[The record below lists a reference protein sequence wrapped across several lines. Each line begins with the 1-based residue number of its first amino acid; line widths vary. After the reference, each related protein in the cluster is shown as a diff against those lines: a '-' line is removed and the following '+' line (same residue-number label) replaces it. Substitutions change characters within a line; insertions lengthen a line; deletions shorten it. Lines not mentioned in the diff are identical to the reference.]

1 LLQKE
6 GFLKTLCRYVGF
18 AAFST
23 TVFLSAC
30 AGGTVAQSGSSA
42 GVPTGDALPRVALG
56 AAVDSKPILRD
67 SIFVGWRMGYSSA
80 IDVYA
85 DAAGG
90 WAHVGKITEHV
101 ALPLA
106 LGISKDGYLYAS
118 DFVSDQITI
127 YRLGTGG
134 SYTGKLTKDV
144 VSPYAIALDNYSNL
158 AVING
163 APWITVFPF
172 DHDNRPY
179 QVRERQNSQPF
190 AVAYDRPDD
199 LYVALYSA
207 SSVLEY
213 FPHSDKVMREITD
226 GIDIP
231 NALAIAA
238 SGTLYVA
245 NEGAHNVTVYAAG
258 TRALIGVI
266 PTGRNVPYA
275 LAVEGDQVY
284 VAAWDRDSEVIDY
297 NAKNRTSTKITDG
310 VDQPRGLA
318 ICSKTYLCVMNRHS
332 VTIYQADKLV
342 HTILLPNRELRSITS
357 GR

>member
-1 LLQKE
+1 MKKLS
-6 GFLKTLCRYVGF
+6 RYVGV
-18 AAFST
+18 AAFGA

-30 AGGTVAQSGSSA
+30 AGGPVAQSGSNA
-42 GVPTGDALPRVALG
+42 GVPTGDALPHVALS
-56 AAVDSKPILRD
+56 AAVDSKPIARD
-67 SIFVGWRMGYSSA
+67 SIFIGWRTGSSSGV
-80 IDVYA
+80 DVYA
-85 DAAGG
+85 TAAGG
-90 WAHVGKITEHV
+90 WAQIGKITEHV

-106 LGISKDGYLYAS
+106 LGISKDGYLYVCDS
-118 DFVSDQITI
+118 VSDQITI

-144 VSPYAIALDNYSNL
+144 VSPYAMAFDTYSNL
-158 AVING
+158 AVVNG

-179 QVRERQNSQPF
+179 QVREGQNSQPS

-199 LYVALYSA
+199 LYVALYRA

-213 FPHSDKVMREITD
+213 FPHTDKVIRKITD

-231 NALAIAA
+231 DALAIGA
-238 SGTLYVA
+238 SGALYVA
-245 NEGAHNVTVYAAG
+245 NAGGHNVTIYAPG
-258 TRALIGVI
+258 TRLLIGVI

-275 LAVEGDQVY
+275 LAVEGDHVY

-297 NAKNRTSTKITDG
+297 NAKTRTSTTITDG
-310 VDQPRGLA
+310 VNHPGGLA
-318 ICSKTYLCVMNRHS
+318 ICSKAYLCVMNRQS
-332 VTIYQADKLV
+332 VTIYQADTLI
-342 HTILLPNRELRSITS
+342 HTIPLPNRELRLIAS

>member
-1 LLQKE
+1 M
-6 GFLKTLCRYVGF
+6 KTLCRYLRV
-18 AAFST
+18 AAFGA

-30 AGGTVAQSGSSA
+30 ASGTVAQSGSNA
-42 GVPTGDALPRVALG
+42 GVSAGDALPRVAP
-56 AAVDSKPILRD
+56 AAVIASKPILRD
-67 SIFVGWRMGYSSA
+67 SIFIGWRMGSSSG

-90 WAHVGKITEHV
+90 WAPVGKITEHV

-106 LGISKDGYLYAS
+106 LGISKDGYLYACDS
-118 DFVSDQITI
+118 VSDQITI
-127 YRLGTGG
+127 YRLATGG

-144 VSPYAIALDNYSNL
+144 VSPYALAFDNYSNL

-179 QVRERQNSQPF
+179 QLREGQNAQPS

-199 LYVALYSA
+199 LYVALYRA

-213 FPHSDKVMREITD
+213 FPHTDKVMRKITD

-231 NALAIAA
+231 DALAIGA
-238 SGTLYVA
+238 SGELYVA
-245 NEGAHNVTVYAAG
+245 NQGGHNVTVYALG
-258 TRALIGVI
+258 TRALSGVI
-266 PTGRNVPYA
+266 RTGRNAPYA
-275 LAVEGDQVY
+275 LAVAGDHVY

-310 VDQPRGLA
+310 VDQPRGLT
-318 ICSKTYLCVMNRHS
+318 ICSKTYLCVLNRQS
-332 VTIYQADKLV
+332 VTIYQADSLI
-342 HTILLPNRELRSITS
+342 HTIPLPNRELRSITS